1 MHNKYGVF
9 GVLLI
14 QFLQIDPSGVVLVL
28 GFDDGVV
35 RIMCVNLDTNHRGER
50 VTLLQSWKPHRK
62 AVTVMSINSRE
73 SVLVTGSEDKTIF
86 IHQIFAQEP
95 FVTFLPIGFV
105 DLPSE
110 ATALNW
116 KPNMV
121 SPELVSS

>member
-1 MHNKYGVF
+1 M
-9 GVLLI
+9 
-14 QFLQIDPSGVVLVL
+14 
-28 GFDDGVV
+28 GFEDGVV
-35 RIMCVNLDTNHRGER
+35 RIISVNLDTHYGGER

-73 SVLVTGSEDKTIF
+73 TVLVTGSKDKTVF
-86 IHQIFAQEP
+86 IHQIFGQEP

-116 KPNMV
+116 KPNLV
-121 SPELVSS
+121 SPD

>member
-1 MHNKYGVF
+1 M
-9 GVLLI
+9 
-14 QFLQIDPSGVVLVL
+14 

-35 RIMCVNLDTNHRGER
+35 RIICVNLDTHYRGER

-62 AVTVMSINSRE
+62 AVTVMSINPRE
-73 SVLVTGSEDKTIF
+73 SLLVTGSADSTIF
-86 IHQIFAQEP
+86 IHQIVGQEP

-121 SPELVSS
+121 GPKLFASEDSLNNKILLRIVLYCNGWLLTRTST